1 MTSNLRHFPDDVL
14 TPLGLEA
21 QGPDAFLLE
30 RLDED
35 PELVLQALED
45 QAGAYRRPPRTVRGL
60 LDDLEARHGLV
71 DFAAGARRHLRR
83 R

>member
-1 MTSNLRHFPDDVL
+1 MVAAALRGGAELIVTSNLGDFPDDVL

-35 PELVLQALED
+35 PALVLEALED
-45 QAGAYRRPPRTVRGL
+45 QASAHRRPPRTVRRSPRTG
-60 LDDLEARHGLV
+60 
-71 DFAAGARRHLRR
+71 
-83 R
+83 